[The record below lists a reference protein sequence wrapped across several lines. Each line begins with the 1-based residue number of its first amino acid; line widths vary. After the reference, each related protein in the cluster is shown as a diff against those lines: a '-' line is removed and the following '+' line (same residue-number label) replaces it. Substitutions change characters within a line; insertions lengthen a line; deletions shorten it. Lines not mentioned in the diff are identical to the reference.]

1 MNAKAEVLPKEFGTN
16 KIFINANTINKLFLK
31 RSNMILEE
39 FNKSKRKNK
48 ISKMGFKFRDGKPI
62 IYCIGTDRG
71 MSEFLNTNFSCLKNI
86 LSKCIEDLE
95 NGKRLREV
103 DSKSIIFVETKKY
116 YYDRRKYEED
126 QIMAKL
132 HRLWLTGEYK

>member
-1 MNAKAEVLPKEFGTN
+1 MNAKAEVLSKEFGTN
-16 KIFINANTINKLFLK
+16 KIFINANIINKLFLK

-39 FNKSKRKNK
+39 FNKSRRKNK

-71 MSEFLNTNFSCLKNI
+71 MSEFLNTNFSCLKDI

-103 DSKSIIFVETKKY
+103 NSKSIIFETKKY
-116 YYDRRKYEED
+116 NNNMRRKYEED

-132 HRLWLTGEYK
+132 HRLYITGEYK